1 MVMAEAVTRIIS
13 PFAVFQ
19 VMASFQVRWFVCCN
33 LRRVITF
40 ALVNQL
46 LLTVQSVM
54 YVGGMVVNKFLVI
67 HSFVRIPP
75 YNKLNALH
83 NSIFLDPIAYCCFC
97 FSHCQ
102 VISQKDFHQFNVSI
116 NHMECQSFLMPV
128 IIWKLEVCVSCRLQ

>member
-1 MVMAEAVTRIIS
+1 MVMAVAVTRITPTFP
-13 PFAVFQ
+13 PFTVFQ
-19 VMASFQVRWFVCCN
+19 VRCFVCCT

-40 ALVNQL
+40 ALVNHL
-46 LLTVQSVM
+46 LLTDVDTYSTISTSQLNHPVM
-54 YVGGMVVNKFLVI
+54 YVGASVVNKFLVI

-75 YNKLNALH
+75 YIELNAQH
-83 NSIFLDPIAYCCFC
+83 NSIFLDPVAYCCFC

-128 IIWKLEVCVSCRLQ
+128 II